1 MRITNSHHHL
11 KGRSC
16 RYLWVRSSVT
26 QDQDFSIRHREVV
39 MRSIAAIGAVLLTI
53 GLLFLQPPRLVMA
66 DEPKTDTVQRT
77 PQPTSPAMTPAR
89 TEKPTP
95 PAEAP
100 HIQERGIFPGSV
112 APGLVGPK
120 APVQMTAP
128 TSSLSAIQNA
138 MRITSKSVSVNL
150 RIPPNLPVTVP
161 VEVKVFYSS
170 PLKSKILTQTY
181 NPTSGLTL
189 SYRDVEGNGQ
199 PRPMNVVVEL
209 RELIPNGQVT
219 SFNKQFTVT
228 PLYDVFVT
236 DLRFVMAS
244 KCDLVGK
251 SDITFRWV
259 SPDGQVN
266 EQKFKLGEGEA
277 KGITR
282 FSWTRKEI
290 AARDNLKE
298 PRMKFFERDPNVGVD
313 YHTPL
318 VGPYIPM
325 VPGPTT
331 KYDFFLKNEATGPP
345 GLRGAIGSNA
355 CVARVTYTIIKA
367 LMPFDQF

>member
-1 MRITNSHHHL
+1 MNHWAPYGDRLIERKGQAVQSIMRRLALSILIGVVITGVPVHA
-11 KGRSC
+11 
-16 RYLWVRSSVT
+16 T
-26 QDQDFSIRHREVV
+26 F
-39 MRSIAAIGAVLLTI
+39 
-53 GLLFLQPPRLVMA
+53 A
-66 DEPKTDTVQRT
+66 DEPAT
-77 PQPTSPAMTPAR
+77 PQTAADSVPAQP
-89 TEKPTP
+89 
-95 PAEAP
+95 EAP
-100 HIQERGIFPGSV
+100 APKESSPPPEAGDIQERGVFPGSL
-112 APGLVGPK
+112 APGLVVPK
-120 APVQMTAP
+120 AQVQQMTAP
-128 TSSLSAIQNA
+128 TFSLSAIRNS
-138 MRITSKSVSVNL
+138 MTVTSKSVSVNL

-181 NPTSGLTL
+181 NPASGLTL

-209 RELIPNGQVT
+209 RELIPNGQVAG
-219 SFNKQFTVT
+219 FNKQFTVT

-259 SPDGQVN
+259 SPDGQFN